1 MREEAKDTKKE
12 RHLSNSSEG
21 EKGRKAGSILAVERR
36 LPAAALALTVALAP
50 SNTERQT
57 EGSRVP
63 SLLPSTRCSPPPSTH
78 RSASGLPKRALSLS
92 LSVLCYYC
100 ANFTSLL
107 RLSRSLSHTRPPA
120 RHVLSPSHS
129 LSLSLAVTE
138 QPRVSH
144 FLSMLATRVLDLRAF
159 LRTYVHLSVNFSRL
173 LPRYPDADDCGIR
186 TVVLVYRAR
195 EVINARPDWSSRDVA
210 ANRNDAHLPT

>member
-129 LSLSLAVTE
+129 LSLSLSLLLNSHVCRTSFRCSR
-138 QPRVSH
+138 RV
-144 FLSMLATRVLDLRAF
+144 FLICVRSYV
-159 LRTYVHLSVNFSRL
+159 RTYTYRSIFLAYSRVTPTPMTAGFAL
-173 LPRYPDADDCGIR
+173 LC
-186 TVVLVYRAR
+186 
-195 EVINARPDWSSRDVA
+195 
-210 ANRNDAHLPT
+210 